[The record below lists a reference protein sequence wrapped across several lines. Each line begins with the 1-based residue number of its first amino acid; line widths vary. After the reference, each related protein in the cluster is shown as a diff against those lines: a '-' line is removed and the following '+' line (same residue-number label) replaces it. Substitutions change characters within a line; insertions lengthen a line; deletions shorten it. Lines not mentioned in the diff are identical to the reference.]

1 MPLPKSGGVARRRFI
16 RRAGVVPRTKSTS
29 YRGSAQEPLFLVS
42 PYRAHIRSGHYFIVS
57 PYRAHIRSGHYFI
70 VSPYRAHIRSAHAH
84 LRPAKAASRLFFLG
98 AATPPNL
105 GGEFHSDALRHFLT
119 RRATL
124 KS

>member
-1 MPLPKSGGVARRRFI
+1 MRVARRRFI

-29 YRGSAQEPLFLVS
+29 YRRSAQEPLFL
-42 PYRAHIRSGHYFIVS
+42 AS

-70 VSPYRAHIRSAHAH
+70 VSPYRAHIRSAHAR
-84 LRPAKAASRLFFLG
+84 LRPAKEASRFFFLG

-105 GGEFHSDALRHFLT
+105 GGEFHSDASRHFLT